1 MRVLIVNTVYKRGGA
16 AGIAQTLHRE
26 LNRLEGWESLFAY
39 GRGPKVNE
47 SGVVRFVLQPE
58 VYLHL
63 LLTRLSGI
71 QGYGT
76 WLSTKRLIRLIRQW
90 KPDVIH
96 FHNIHGYYL
105 DLSIAEA
112 VGDLGIPVVWTL
124 HDAWALT
131 GRCAHF
137 LDCGRWRTGCG
148 KCPYPREYPKAYID
162 NSAWMWLRKRRLLGR
177 VWKPVIVTPS
187 CWLANLV
194 REASAGNC
202 RIEVIPNGVDIGV
215 FRPLNQIRVRK
226 ELGLPLGKK
235 IVLFAAAKPT
245 VKIKGILYF
254 FEALKFVQADN
265 WMALAVGGEIDV
277 RKWLPS
283 GVEVKQ
289 LGYVKGV
296 ETMAKVYNAADLY
309 CITSLADTFPT
320 TVLEAMACGIPVV
333 GFAVGGIPEQVK
345 EGCGKLVAPKDSKAL
360 GKVIAELLNDDTLR
374 KQMAERCRK
383 RAEQEYNLQRFMERH
398 LALYRELVGKEA
410 SG

>member
-1 MRVLIVNTVYKRGGA
+1 
-16 AGIAQTLHRE
+16 
-26 LNRLEGWESLFAY
+26 
-39 GRGPKVNE
+39 
-47 SGVVRFVLQPE
+47 
-58 VYLHL
+58 
-63 LLTRLSGI
+63 
-71 QGYGT
+71 
-76 WLSTKRLIRLIRQW
+76 
-90 KPDVIH
+90 
-96 FHNIHGYYL
+96 
-105 DLSIAEA
+105 
-112 VGDLGIPVVWTL
+112 
-124 HDAWALT
+124 
-131 GRCAHF
+131 
-137 LDCGRWRTGCG
+137 
-148 KCPYPREYPKAYID
+148 
-162 NSAWMWLRKRRLLGR
+162 
-177 VWKPVIVTPS
+177 
-187 CWLANLV
+187 
-194 REASAGNC
+194 
-202 RIEVIPNGVDIGV
+202 
-215 FRPLNQIRVRK
+215 
-226 ELGLPLGKK
+226 LGKK

>member
-124 HDAWALT
+124 HDAWPLT

-148 KCPYPREYPKAYID
+148 RCPYPGEYPKAYID
-162 NSAWMWLRKRRLLGR
+162 NSAWMWRKKRGLLGKI
-177 VWKPVIVTPS
+177 WKPVIITPS
-187 CWLANLV
+187 CWLADLV
-194 REASAGNC
+194 RGASKEGC
-202 RIEVIPNGVDIGV
+202 RIEVIPNGIDTNV
-215 FRPLNQIRVRK
+215 FRPLNSDQAKK
-226 ELGLPLGKK
+226 ELGLPLDKK
-235 IVLFAAAKPT
+235 IILFVALNPA
-245 VKIKGILYF
+245 VELKGIQYF
-254 FEALKFVQADN
+254 FDALKFVQADN
-265 WMALAVGGEIDV
+265 WIAVVAGRKIDY
-277 RKWLPS
+277 KKGHPL
-283 GVEVKQ
+283 GVEVRQ
-289 LGYVKGV
+289 LGYVRGSQA
-296 ETMAKVYNAADLY
+296 MAKVYSAADLY
-309 CITSLADTFPT
+309 CITSLAETFPT
-320 TVLEAMACGIPVV
+320 AVLEAMACGTPVV
-333 GFAVGGIPEQVK
+333 GFAVGGIPEQVVK
-345 EGCGKLVAPKDSKAL
+345 GYGKLVAPRDARAL
-360 GKVIAELLNDDTLR
+360 GRAITDLLNDNAMQ
-374 KQMAERCRK
+374 KQMADRCRK
-383 RAEQEYNLQRFMERH
+383 RAEREYNLQRFVERH
-398 LALYRELVGKEA
+398 LALYRELA
-410 SG
+410 SEKAK